1 MPLLGTKGSKGK
13 DRLVVKVSCFMFGVP
28 NMQSV
33 SRFALVA
40 SDPISKE
47 VGVNLVV
54 LLCFLCCGGAF
65 RSFQESLAARSDG
78 TGKTD
83 RNGMKASI
91 LRQRGFV

>member
-65 RSFQESLAARSDG
+65 RSFQESLAGRSDG

-83 RNGMKASI
+83 RKG
-91 LRQRGFV
+91 